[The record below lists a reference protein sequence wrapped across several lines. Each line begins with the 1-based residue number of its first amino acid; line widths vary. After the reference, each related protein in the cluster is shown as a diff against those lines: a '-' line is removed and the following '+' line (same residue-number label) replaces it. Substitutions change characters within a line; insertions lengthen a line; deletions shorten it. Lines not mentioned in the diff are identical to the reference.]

1 MRIAVV
7 SNTAWYLVNFRRN
20 LMQALMA
27 DGHEVIAV
35 SPEDAHASQLSAA
48 GIRHVP
54 VPISGSGTRWLTEL
68 GSVLALR
75 RAFRAAGTEVVLSN
89 TPKGNLY
96 SALACMS
103 LGIRFVP
110 NVSGLGRAFIQTS
123 FVTRVARLLYRFT
136 FRHAQHVFFQNLDD
150 QAIFLKAG
158 LVKPDRCERLP
169 GSGVDLGRFQ
179 AAPWPER
186 ADDAPVFLLVARMLR
201 DKGIGE
207 YIEAAR
213 LVRQQHPGARFRLL
227 GFADADNPSAIGR
240 ATLDA
245 WQAEGIAD
253 YLGATDDVRPHI
265 ADADA
270 VVLPSYREGV
280 PRTLLEAAAM
290 ARPVITTDA
299 PGCRDTVVPGQTGL
313 MCQVRDAADLAR
325 AMLQFTALPR
335 SERIAMGQRGRERIA
350 REFDEQVVIT
360 RYRAALAAIAGSPR

>member
-7 SNTAWYLVNFRRN
+7 SNTAWNLVNFRRN
-20 LMQALMA
+20 LMLALMA

-35 SPEDAHASQLSAA
+35 SPEDPHVSRLSAA

-54 VPISGSGTRWLTEL
+54 VQISGSGTDWLTEM
-68 GSVLALR
+68 GSVMAMR
-75 RAFRAAGTEVVLSN
+75 RAFRALGTEVVLST

-103 LGIRFVP
+103 LGISFVP

-158 LVKPDRCERLP
+158 LVKAEQCERLP
-169 GSGVDLGRFQ
+169 GSGVDLGRFE
-179 AAPWPER
+179 AVPWPER
-186 ADDAPVFLLVARMLR
+186 TETEPVFLLVARMMW
-201 DKGIGE
+201 DKGVGE

-213 LVRQQHPGARFRLL
+213 LVRQQYPGARFRLL
-227 GFADADNPSAIGR
+227 GFADADNPSAIGLD
-240 ATLDA
+240 TLAA
-245 WQAEGIAD
+245 WQSEGIAD
-253 YLGATDDVRPHI
+253 YIGSTLDVRPHI

-290 ARPVITTDA
+290 GRPVITTDA
-299 PGCRDTVVPGQTGL
+299 PGCRDAVVPDQTGL
-313 MCQVRDAADLAR
+313 ICRVKDAKDLAR
-325 AMLQFTALPR
+325 SMLEFTALSR
-335 SERIAMGQRGRERIA
+335 RERITMGQRGRERA
-350 REFDEQVVIT
+350 ESEFDENLVIAA
-360 RYRAALAAIAGSPR
+360 YRRALAKILS